1 MTLSPTLFIYI
12 GRQFLLWF
20 LAVFFVMIAI
30 IILVDAV
37 ELLRRSSTKV
47 DATMAIVTSMALL
60 RAPFL
65 AQEAVPF
72 AAMFGGILTYFRLTR
87 NHELVVIRSAGV
99 SVWQFM
105 LPALLVVVMIGVVK
119 VTLLNPLS
127 SLLLTKFEQLE
138 GEYLTG
144 RSSLLAVSSS
154 GIWLR
159 QTYGENGRAVIH
171 AESIEPDSVELQQV
185 IVFLLADEDRFIGR
199 IDAKTAR
206 LSDGKWDIT
215 DAWLT
220 GPEKP
225 GEFVSSHSLATD
237 LTSDKIQNSF
247 ASPETVSFWSLPRF
261 IKILEE
267 TGFSALPHRL
277 QLHTLIAEPV
287 LLIAIV
293 MIAASFSMR
302 LSRRGGA
309 PLLLGAG
316 VLTAFLLFIVTNV
329 VHAIGLGGTVP
340 VALAAWTPAGVS
352 LMAGIALLMHLEDG
366 QWVPGATGW
375 CSHCDR

>member
-1 MTLSPTLFIYI
+1 
-12 GRQFLLWF
+12 
-20 LAVFFVMIAI
+20 
-30 IILVDAV
+30 
-37 ELLRRSSTKV
+37 
-47 DATMAIVTSMALL
+47 MALL

-65 AQEAVPF
+65 AQEVIPF
-72 AAMFGGILTYFRLTR
+72 AAMFGGLLTYYRLTR

-105 LPALLVVVMIGVVK
+105 LPALLVVVMVGVTK

-127 SLLLTKFEQLE
+127 SLMLSKFEEME
-138 GEYLTG
+138 GRYLTG

-159 QTYGENGRAVIH
+159 QTYGENGQAVIH
-171 AESIEPDSVELQQV
+171 AATIEPDDIELNDV
-185 IVFLLADEDRFIGR
+185 IVFLLADDDRFVGR
-199 IDAKTAR
+199 IDAKSAR
-206 LSDGKWDIT
+206 LNDGQWDLT

-220 GPEKP
+220 GPERP
-225 GEFVSSHSLATD
+225 GEFAASRSLATD
-237 LTSDKIQNSF
+237 LTADKIQDSF

-277 QLHTLIAEPV
+277 QLHTLLAEPV
-287 LLIAIV
+287 LLIAMV

-329 VHAIGLGGTVP
+329 VHAIGLGGGVP

-366 QWVPGATGW
+366 
-375 CSHCDR
+375 

>member
-20 LAVFFVMIAI
+20 LAVFLIMIAI
-30 IILVDAV
+30 VILVDAV

-47 DATMAIVTSMALL
+47 DATATIVISMALL

-65 AQEAVPF
+65 AQEAIPF
-72 AAMFGGILTYFRLTR
+72 AAMFGGILTYYRLTR

-105 LPALLVVVMIGVVK
+105 LPALLVVVMIGVAK

-127 SLLLTKFEQLE
+127 SLMLTQFEELE

-159 QTYGENGRAVIH
+159 QTHGENGRAVIH
-171 AESIEPDSVELQQV
+171 AESIEPDDVELRQV
-185 IVFLLADEDRFIGR
+185 IVFLLTGEDQFIGR

-206 LSDGKWDIT
+206 LREGRWDFT

-225 GEFVSSHSLATD
+225 GEFVSSHSMATD

-247 ASPETVSFWSLPRF
+247 ASPETVSFWSLPKF
-261 IKILEE
+261 IRILEE

-277 QLHTLIAEPV
+277 QLQTLIAEPV
-287 LLIAIV
+287 LLVAMV

-316 VLTAFLLFIVTNV
+316 VLVAFMLFIVTNV
-329 VHAIGLGGTVP
+329 VHAIGLGGSVP

-352 LMAGIALLMHLEDG
+352 LMAGITLLMHLEDG
-366 QWVPGATGW
+366 
-375 CSHCDR
+375 

>member
-1 MTLSPTLFIYI
+1 MTLSKTLFFYI
-12 GRQFLLWF
+12 ARQFMLWF
-20 LAVFFVMIAI
+20 LAVFLTMVAV
-30 IILVDAV
+30 IILVDTV
-37 ELLRRSSTKV
+37 ELLRRSSSKL
-47 DATMAIVTSMALL
+47 DATTAIVTSMALL
-60 RAPFL
+60 RAPYL
-65 AQEAVPF
+65 AQEAIPF

-105 LPALLVVVMIGVVK
+105 LPALLVVVMIGVAK

-127 SLLLTKFEQLE
+127 SLLLSQFEEME
-138 GEYLTG
+138 GRFLTG

-159 QTYGENGRAVIH
+159 QSYDETGLAVIH
-171 AESIEPDSVELQQV
+171 AESIEPNSIELREV

-199 IDAKTAR
+199 IDAKTAH
-206 LSDGKWDIT
+206 LGEGQWVFT

-225 GEFVSSHSLATD
+225 GEFVTSFQLATE
-237 LTSDKIQNSF
+237 LTSDKIQDSF

-261 IKILEE
+261 IKVLEE
-267 TGFSALPHRL
+267 TGFSGLSHRL
-277 QLHTLIAEPV
+277 QLHTLLAEPV
-287 LLIAIV
+287 LLIAMV

-329 VHAIGLGGTVP
+329 VHAIGLGGGVP

-352 LMAGIALLMHLEDG
+352 LMAGVALLMHLEDG
-366 QWVPGATGW
+366 
-375 CSHCDR
+375 

>member
-20 LAVFFVMIAI
+20 LAVFFIMIAV

-37 ELLRRSSTKV
+37 ELLRRSSSKA
-47 DATMAIVTSMALL
+47 DATTAIVTSMALL

-65 AQEAVPF
+65 AQEVIPF
-72 AAMFGGILTYFRLTR
+72 AAMFGGLLTFFRLTR

-105 LPALLVVVMIGVVK
+105 LPALLVVVMVGVAK

-127 SLLLTKFEQLE
+127 SLMLSKFEEME
-138 GEYLTG
+138 GRYLTG

-159 QTYGENGRAVIH
+159 QTYGENGQAVIH
-171 AESIEPDSVELQQV
+171 AATIEPDDIELNDV
-185 IVFLLADEDRFIGR
+185 IVFLLADDDRFVGR
-199 IDAKTAR
+199 IDAKSAR
-206 LSDGKWDIT
+206 LNDGQWDLT

-220 GPEKP
+220 GPERP
-225 GEFVSSHSLATD
+225 GEFAASRSLATD
-237 LTSDKIQNSF
+237 LTADKIQDSF

-277 QLHTLIAEPV
+277 QLHTLLAEPV
-287 LLIAIV
+287 LLIAMV

-329 VHAIGLGGTVP
+329 VHAIGLGGGVP

-366 QWVPGATGW
+366 
-375 CSHCDR
+375 

>member
-1 MTLSPTLFIYI
+1 MTLSPTLFYYI
-12 GRQFLLWF
+12 ARQFLLWF
-20 LAVFFVMIAI
+20 LAVFLAMVAV
-30 IILVDAV
+30 IILIDAV
-37 ELLRRSSTKV
+37 ELLRRSATKTDASTAV
-47 DATMAIVTSMALL
+47 ITSMALV

-65 AQEAVPF
+65 AQETIPF
-72 AAMFGGILTYFRLTR
+72 AAMFGGILTFFRLTR

-105 LPALLVVVMIGVVK
+105 LPALLVVVMIGVAK

-127 SLLLTKFEQLE
+127 SLLLTRFEKLE

-144 RSSLLAVSSS
+144 RSALLAVSSS

-159 QTYGENGRAVIH
+159 QSYGENGQAVIH
-171 AESIEPDSVELQQV
+171 ALSIAADDIKLREV
-185 IVFLLADEDRFIGR
+185 IVFLLESDDRFIGR
-199 IDAKTAR
+199 IDAKSAR
-206 LSDGKWDIT
+206 LGDGQWDFT
-215 DAWLT
+215 EAWLT

-225 GEFVSSHSLATD
+225 GEFVTSYSLATE
-237 LTSDKIQNSF
+237 LTPDKIQDSF

-277 QLHTLIAEPV
+277 QLHTLLAEPL
-287 LLIAIV
+287 LLIAMV

-309 PLLLGAG
+309 SLLLGAG
-316 VLTAFLLFIVTNV
+316 VLTAFLLFILTNV
-329 VHAIGLGGTVP
+329 IHAIGLGGGVP

-352 LMAGIALLMHLEDG
+352 LMAGIAMLMHLEDG
-366 QWVPGATGW
+366 
-375 CSHCDR
+375 

>member
-12 GRQFLLWF
+12 GRQFLQWF
-20 LAVFFVMIAI
+20 LAVFLIMIAL
-30 IILVDAV
+30 IILIDAV

-47 DATMAIVTSMALL
+47 DVTTTIVTSMALL

-72 AAMFGGILTYFRLTR
+72 AAMFGGIMTYFRLTR

-99 SVWQFM
+99 SVWQFL

-127 SLLLTKFEQLE
+127 SLLLTQFEEME

-171 AESIEPDSVELQQV
+171 AESIEPDDVELRQV
-185 IVFLLADEDRFIGR
+185 IVFLLADEDEFIGR

-206 LSDGKWDIT
+206 LNEGRWDFT

-261 IKILEE
+261 IRILEE

-287 LLIAIV
+287 LLIAMV

-309 PLLLGAG
+309 GLLLGTG
-316 VLTAFLLFIVTNV
+316 ILTAFLLFIVTNV

-366 QWVPGATGW
+366 
-375 CSHCDR
+375 

>member
-1 MTLSPTLFIYI
+1 MTLSPTLFLYI

-20 LAVFFVMIAI
+20 AAVFVTMIAI
-30 IILVDAV
+30 IILIDAV
-37 ELLRRSSTKV
+37 ELLRRSSTKDDV
-47 DATMAIVTSMALL
+47 STAIVVSMALL

-87 NHELVVIRSAGV
+87 NHELVIIRAAGV

-105 LPALLVVVMIGVVK
+105 LPALLVVVLVGVAK

-127 SLLLTKFEQLE
+127 SILLSQFEELE
-138 GEYLTG
+138 GRYLTG

-159 QTYGENGRAVIH
+159 QTYGENGQAVIH
-171 AESIEPDSVELQQV
+171 AQSIEADTLNMREV
-185 IVFLLADEDRFIGR
+185 IIFLLADQDRFIGR
-199 IDAKTAR
+199 IDSKTAR
-206 LSDGKWDIT
+206 LGDGQWDLT

-225 GEFVSSHSLATD
+225 GEFVSSYSLATD
-237 LTSDKIQNSF
+237 LTSDKIQDSF
-247 ASPETVSFWSLPRF
+247 ASPETVSFWGLPRF
-261 IKILEE
+261 IRILEE

-277 QLHTLIAEPV
+277 QLHKLIAEPV
-287 LLIAIV
+287 LLIAMV

-309 PLLLGAG
+309 LLLLGTG
-316 VLTAFLLFIVTNV
+316 IITAFLLFIVTNV
-329 VHAIGLGGTVP
+329 VHAIGLGGGVP

-352 LMAGIALLMHLEDG
+352 LMAGIGLLMHLEDG
-366 QWVPGATGW
+366 
-375 CSHCDR
+375 

>member
-1 MTLSPTLFIYI
+1 MILSKTLFVYI
-12 GRQFLLWF
+12 ARQFLWWF
-20 LAVFFVMIAI
+20 LAVFVAMIAV

-37 ELLRRSSTKV
+37 ELIRRSSTKT
-47 DATMAIVTSMALL
+47 DATTAIVTSMALL

-65 AQEAVPF
+65 AQEAIPF
-72 AAMFGGILTYFRLTR
+72 AVMFGGILTYFRLTR
-87 NHELVVIRSAGV
+87 NHELVVIRAAGV

-105 LPALLVVVMIGVVK
+105 LPALLVVVLIGVGK

-127 SLLLTKFEQLE
+127 SVLLQQFEELE
-138 GEYLTG
+138 GRYLKG
-144 RSSLLAVSSS
+144 QSSLLAVSSS

-159 QTYGENGRAVIH
+159 QTYGENGQAVIH
-171 AESIEPDSVELQQV
+171 AESIEPDGLEMRDV
-185 IVFLLADEDRFIGR
+185 IVFLLAEEDRFVGR

-206 LSDGKWDIT
+206 LGDGQWILS

-225 GEFVSSHSLATD
+225 GEFASSRSLPTD
-237 LTSDKIQNSF
+237 LTSDKIQDSF

-261 IKILEE
+261 IEILEE

-287 LLIAIV
+287 LLMAMV
-293 MIAASFSMR
+293 LIAASFSMR

-309 PLLLGAG
+309 TLLVGAG
-316 VLTAFLLFIVTNV
+316 VLTAFLLFILTEV
-329 VHAIGLGGTVP
+329 VHAIGLGGGVP
-340 VALAAWTPAGVS
+340 VVLAAWTPAGVS
-352 LMAGIALLMHLEDG
+352 LMAGVALLMHLEDG
-366 QWVPGATGW
+366 
-375 CSHCDR
+375 

>member
-12 GRQFLLWF
+12 GRQFLQWF
-20 LAVFFVMIAI
+20 LAVFLIMIAI
-30 IILVDAV
+30 IILIDAV

-47 DATMAIVTSMALL
+47 DVTTTIVTSMALL

-72 AAMFGGILTYFRLTR
+72 AAMFGGIMTYFRLTR

-99 SVWQFM
+99 SVWQFL

-127 SLLLTKFEQLE
+127 SLLLTQFEEME

-171 AESIEPDSVELQQV
+171 AESIEPDDVELRQV
-185 IVFLLADEDRFIGR
+185 IVFLLADEDEFIGR

-206 LSDGKWDIT
+206 LNEGRWDFT

-261 IKILEE
+261 IRILEE

-287 LLIAIV
+287 LLIAMV

-309 PLLLGAG
+309 GLLLGTG
-316 VLTAFLLFIVTNV
+316 ILTAFLLFIVTNV

-366 QWVPGATGW
+366 
-375 CSHCDR
+375 

>member
-20 LAVFFVMIAI
+20 LAVFLIMITI
-30 IILVDAV
+30 VILIDSV

-47 DATMAIVTSMALL
+47 DATTAIVTSMALL

-65 AQEAVPF
+65 AQEAIPF
-72 AAMFGGILTYFRLTR
+72 AAMFGGILTFFRLTR

-105 LPALLVVVMIGVVK
+105 LPALLVVVMIGVAK

-127 SLLLTKFEQLE
+127 SLLLTQFEELE

-171 AESIEPDSVELQQV
+171 AESIEPDDVELRQV
-185 IVFLLADEDRFIGR
+185 IVFLLADEDQFIGR

-206 LSDGKWDIT
+206 LSEGRWDFT

-225 GEFVSSHSLATD
+225 GEFVSTHSMATD
-237 LTSDKIQNSF
+237 LTSDKIQDSF

-287 LLIAIV
+287 LLIAMV

-366 QWVPGATGW
+366 
-375 CSHCDR
+375 

>member
-1 MTLSPTLFIYI
+1 MTLSATLFLYI

-20 LAVFFVMIAI
+20 LAVFFIMIAVI
-30 IILVDAV
+30 VLVDAV

-47 DATMAIVTSMALL
+47 DATTAIVTSMVLL

-72 AAMFGGILTYFRLTR
+72 AVMFGGILTYFRLTR
-87 NHELVVIRSAGV
+87 NHELVVIRAAGV
-99 SVWQFM
+99 SVWQFL
-105 LPALLVVVMIGVVK
+105 LPALLVVVLVGLTK
-119 VTLLNPLS
+119 VALLNPLS
-127 SLLLTKFEQLE
+127 SMLLLKFEELE
-138 GEYLTG
+138 GQYLRG

-159 QTYGENGRAVIH
+159 QTHAVSGQAVIH
-171 AESIEPDSVELQQV
+171 AKSVASGELELRDV
-185 IVFLLADEDRFIGR
+185 IVFLLADEDRFVGR
-199 IDAKTAR
+199 IDAKRAR
-206 LSDGKWDIT
+206 LADGEWQLS

-225 GEFVSSHSLATD
+225 GEFVATHSLATD
-237 LTSDKIQNSF
+237 LTPEKIQDSF
-247 ASPETVSFWSLPRF
+247 ASPETVSFWGLPRF
-261 IKILEE
+261 IEILEE

-277 QLHTLIAEPV
+277 QLHALIAEPV
-287 LLIAIV
+287 LLIAMA

-309 PLLLGAG
+309 PLLVGAG
-316 VLTAFLLFIVTNV
+316 VMTGFLLFILTSV
-329 VHAIGLGGTVP
+329 VHAIGLGGGVP

-366 QWVPGATGW
+366 
-375 CSHCDR
+375 

>member
-1 MTLSPTLFIYI
+1 MSLSPTLFFYI

-20 LAVFFVMIAI
+20 IAVFAIMIAVI
-30 IILVDAV
+30 VLVDAV
-37 ELLRRSSTKV
+37 ELLRRSSSKP
-47 DATMAIVTSMALL
+47 DATTAIITSMALL

-99 SVWQFM
+99 SVWQFL
-105 LPALLVVVMIGVVK
+105 LPALLVVVLIGAVK

-127 SLLLTKFEQLE
+127 SLLLSQFEELE

-159 QTYGENGRAVIH
+159 QTYGEDGQAVIH
-171 AESIEPDSVELQQV
+171 AQSIESEELNLRNV
-185 IVFLLADEDRFIGR
+185 IIFLLAEDDKFVGR
-199 IDAKTAR
+199 IDAKSAR
-206 LSDGKWDIT
+206 LGDGEWQISE
-215 DAWLT
+215 AWLT
-220 GPEKP
+220 GPERP
-225 GEFVSSHSLATD
+225 GEYVESQTLPTD
-237 LTSDKIQNSF
+237 LTPDKIQDNF
-247 ASPETVSFWSLPRF
+247 ASPETVSFWNLPRF
-261 IKILEE
+261 IRVLEE

-287 LLIAIV
+287 LLIAMV

-302 LSRRGGA
+302 LTRRGGA
-309 PLLLGAG
+309 GLLLGAG
-316 VLTAFLLFIVTNV
+316 VLTSFLLFIITSV
-329 VHAIGLGGTVP
+329 VHAIGLGGSVP
-340 VALAAWTPAGVS
+340 VVLAAWTPAGVS

-366 QWVPGATGW
+366 
-375 CSHCDR
+375 

>member
-171 AESIEPDSVELQQV
+171 AESIEPDNVELQQV

-287 LLIAIV
+287 LLIAMV

-366 QWVPGATGW
+366 
-375 CSHCDR
+375 

>member
-171 AESIEPDSVELQQV
+171 AESIEPDNVELQQV

-366 QWVPGATGW
+366 
-375 CSHCDR
+375 

>member
-1 MTLSPTLFIYI
+1 MTLSTTLFVYI
-12 GRQFLLWF
+12 ARQFLFWF
-20 LAVFFVMIAI
+20 LAVFLSMIAVI
-30 IILVDAV
+30 VLVDAV
-37 ELLRRSSTKV
+37 ELLRRSSTKP
-47 DATMAIVTSMALL
+47 DATTAVVTSMALL

-65 AQEAVPF
+65 AQEAIPF

-105 LPALLVVVMIGVVK
+105 LPALLVVVLVGIAK

-127 SLLLTKFEQLE
+127 SVLLSQFEELE
-138 GEYLTG
+138 GRYLTG

-159 QTYGENGRAVIH
+159 QAHEENGQAVIH
-171 AESIEPDSVELQQV
+171 ARSIEPDDVNLREV
-185 IVFLLADEDRFIGR
+185 IVFLLAEEDRFLGR

-206 LSDGKWDIT
+206 LNEGRWDLT

-225 GEFVSSHSLATD
+225 GEFVSSFSLATD
-237 LTSDKIQNSF
+237 LTPDKIQDSF

-261 IKILEE
+261 IEILEE

-277 QLHTLIAEPV
+277 QLHTLIAEPL
-287 LLIAIV
+287 LLIAMV

-309 PLLLGAG
+309 PLLVGAG

-329 VHAIGLGGTVP
+329 VHAIGLGGGVP

-352 LMAGIALLMHLEDG
+352 VMAGIALLMHLEDG
-366 QWVPGATGW
+366 
-375 CSHCDR
+375 

>member
-12 GRQFLLWF
+12 GRQFLQWF
-20 LAVFFVMIAI
+20 LVVFLIMIAI
-30 IILVDAV
+30 IILIDAV

-47 DATMAIVTSMALL
+47 DATTTIVTSMALL

-72 AAMFGGILTYFRLTR
+72 AAMFGGILTYSRLTR

-99 SVWQFM
+99 SVWQFL
-105 LPALLVVVMIGVVK
+105 LPALLVVVMIGVTK
-119 VTLLNPLS
+119 ITLLNPLS
-127 SLLLTKFEQLE
+127 SLLLTQFEELE

-144 RSSLLAVSSS
+144 RSPLLAVSSS

-159 QTYGENGRAVIH
+159 QTHGENGRAVIH
-171 AESIEPDSVELQQV
+171 AESIEPDDVELQQV
-185 IVFLLADEDRFIGR
+185 IVFLLAEEDQFIGR

-206 LSDGKWDIT
+206 LSAGRWNFT

-225 GEFVSSHSLATD
+225 GEFVSSHSMTTD

-261 IKILEE
+261 IRILEE

-277 QLHTLIAEPV
+277 QFHTLIAEPV
-287 LLIAIV
+287 LLIAMV
-293 MIAASFSMR
+293 MIAAGFSMR
-302 LSRRGGA
+302 LSRRGGVL
-309 PLLLGAG
+309 LLLGAG
-316 VLTAFLLFIVTNV
+316 ILTTFLLFIVTSV

-340 VALAAWTPAGVS
+340 VVLAAWTPAGVS
-352 LMAGIALLMHLEDG
+352 LMAGTTLLMHLEDG
-366 QWVPGATGW
+366 
-375 CSHCDR
+375 

>member
-20 LAVFFVMIAI
+20 LAVFFAMIAV
-30 IILVDAV
+30 IILIDSV
-37 ELLRRSSTKV
+37 ELLRRSATKTDAST
-47 DATMAIVTSMALL
+47 AIITSMALL
-60 RAPFL
+60 RAPYL
-65 AQEAVPF
+65 AQETIPF
-72 AAMFGGILTYFRLTR
+72 AAMFGGILTFFRLTR

-105 LPALLVVVMIGVVK
+105 LPALLVVAMIGVAK

-127 SLLLTKFEQLE
+127 SLLLSQFEELE

-159 QTYGENGRAVIH
+159 QAYGENGQAVIH
-171 AESIEPDSVELQQV
+171 AQSIEPDSLNLREV
-185 IVFLLADEDRFIGR
+185 IVFLLEDEDRFVGR
-199 IDAKTAR
+199 IDAKSAR
-206 LSDGKWDIT
+206 LGDGQWDIT

-225 GEFVSSHSLATD
+225 GEFVASHSLATE
-237 LTSDKIQNSF
+237 LTSDKIQDSF

-277 QLHTLIAEPV
+277 QLHTLLAEPI
-287 LLIAIV
+287 LLIAMV

-309 PLLLGAG
+309 SLLLGAG
-316 VLTAFLLFIVTNV
+316 VLTAFLLFILTNV
-329 VHAIGLGGTVP
+329 IHAIGLGGGVP

-352 LMAGIALLMHLEDG
+352 LMAGTALLMHLEDG
-366 QWVPGATGW
+366 
-375 CSHCDR
+375 

>member
-1 MTLSPTLFIYI
+1 MTLSKTLFFYI
-12 GRQFLLWF
+12 GRQFLWWF
-20 LAVFFVMIAI
+20 LAVFVAMIAV

-37 ELLRRSSTKV
+37 ELIRRSSTKA
-47 DATMAIVTSMALL
+47 DATTAIVTSMALL

-65 AQEAVPF
+65 AQEAIPF
-72 AAMFGGILTYFRLTR
+72 AVMFGGILTYFRLTR

-105 LPALLVVVMIGVVK
+105 LPALLVVVMVGVGK
-119 VTLLNPLS
+119 VMLLNPLS
-127 SLLLTKFEQLE
+127 SLLLQQFEALE
-138 GEYLTG
+138 GRYLKG
-144 RSSLLAVSSS
+144 QSSLLAVSSS

-159 QTYGENGRAVIH
+159 QTYGENGQAVIH
-171 AESIEPDSVELQQV
+171 AASVETEGLELRDV
-185 IVFLLADEDRFIGR
+185 IVFLLADDDRFLGR

-206 LSDGKWDIT
+206 LGDGQWNLT

-225 GEFVSSHSLATD
+225 GEFVSSRSLATD
-237 LTSDKIQNSF
+237 LTSDKIQDSF
-247 ASPETVSFWSLPRF
+247 ASPETVSFWGLPRF

-287 LLIAIV
+287 LLIAMV

-302 LSRRGGA
+302 LTRRGGA
-309 PLLLGAG
+309 PLLIGAG
-316 VLTAFLLFIVTNV
+316 VLTTFLLFIVTEV
-329 VHAIGLGGTVP
+329 VHAIGLGGGVP
-340 VALAAWTPAGVS
+340 VILAAWTPAGVS

-366 QWVPGATGW
+366 
-375 CSHCDR
+375 

>member
-1 MTLSPTLFIYI
+1 MTLSPTLFVYI

-20 LAVFFVMIAI
+20 LAVFFIMIAVI
-30 IILVDAV
+30 VLVDAV
-37 ELLRRSSTKV
+37 ELLRRSSSKV
-47 DATMAIVTSMALL
+47 DATTAVVTSMALL

-65 AQEAVPF
+65 AQETIPF
-72 AAMFGGILTYFRLTR
+72 AAMFGGLLTYFRLTR

-105 LPALLVVVMIGVVK
+105 LPALLVVVMVGVAK

-127 SLLLTKFEQLE
+127 SLLLSQFEEME
-138 GEYLTG
+138 GRYLTG

-159 QTYGENGRAVIH
+159 QTYGENGQAVIH
-171 AESIEPDSVELQQV
+171 AATIDPDDIELRDV

-206 LSDGKWDIT
+206 LNDGQWDLT

-220 GPEKP
+220 GPERP
-225 GEFVSSHSLATD
+225 GEFVASRSLATD
-237 LTSDKIQNSF
+237 LTSDKIQDSF

-287 LLIAIV
+287 LLIAMV

-316 VLTAFLLFIVTNV
+316 VATAFLLFIVTNV
-329 VHAIGLGGTVP
+329 VHAIGLGGGVP

-366 QWVPGATGW
+366 
-375 CSHCDR
+375 

>member
-1 MTLSPTLFIYI
+1 MTLSPTLFFYI

-20 LAVFFVMIAI
+20 LAVFFTMVAI
-30 IILVDAV
+30 IMLIDAV
-37 ELLRRSSTKV
+37 ELLRRSATKTEVST
-47 DATMAIVTSMALL
+47 AIITSMTLL
-60 RAPFL
+60 RAPYL
-65 AQEAVPF
+65 AQETIPF
-72 AAMFGGILTYFRLTR
+72 AAMFGGILTYYRLTR

-105 LPALLVVVMIGVVK
+105 LPALLVVVMVGVAK

-127 SLLLTKFEQLE
+127 ALLLSQFEEME
-138 GEYLTG
+138 GRYLTG

-159 QTYGENGRAVIH
+159 QAYGENGQAVIH
-171 AESIEPDSVELQQV
+171 AEAIEPDDVKMREV
-185 IVFLLADEDRFIGR
+185 IIFLLEDEDRFIGR

-206 LSDGKWDIT
+206 LGDGQWELT

-225 GEFVSSHSLATD
+225 GEFVASHSLETE
-237 LTSDKIQNSF
+237 LTSDKIQDSF

-277 QLHTLIAEPV
+277 QLHTLLAEPI
-287 LLIAIV
+287 LLIAMV

-309 PLLLGAG
+309 SLLLGAG
-316 VLTAFLLFIVTNV
+316 VVTAFMLFILTNV
-329 VHAIGLGGTVP
+329 VHAIGLGGGVP

-366 QWVPGATGW
+366 
-375 CSHCDR
+375 

>member
-12 GRQFLLWF
+12 GRQFLFWF
-20 LAVFFVMIAI
+20 LAVFFVMITVI
-30 IILVDAV
+30 VLIDAV
-37 ELLRRSSTKV
+37 ELLRRSSSKTDV
-47 DATMAIVTSMALL
+47 TITVVTSMALL
-60 RAPFL
+60 RGPFL
-65 AQEAVPF
+65 AQETIPF
-72 AAMFGGILTYFRLTR
+72 AAMFGGMLTYFRLTR
-87 NHELVVIRSAGV
+87 NHELVVLRAAGV

-105 LPALLVVVMIGVVK
+105 LPALLVVVMVGVAK

-127 SLLLTKFEQLE
+127 SLLLSQFEELE
-138 GEYLTG
+138 GRYLTG

-159 QTYGENGRAVIH
+159 QSYGESGQAVIH
-171 AESIEPDSVELQQV
+171 ATSIETDDLKLRDV
-185 IVFLLADEDRFIGR
+185 IVFLLAKEDQFIGR

-206 LSDGKWDIT
+206 LGDGQWEFT

-225 GEFVSSHSLATD
+225 GEFVSSHTLSTD
-237 LTSDKIQNSF
+237 LTADKIQDSF

-261 IKILEE
+261 IKILEQ
-267 TGFSALPHRL
+267 TGFSALAHRL

-287 LLIAIV
+287 LLVAMV

-309 PLLLGAG
+309 TLLLGAG
-316 VLTAFLLFIVTNV
+316 VLTSFLLFIVTNI
-329 VHAIGLGGTVP
+329 VHAIGLGGSVP

-366 QWVPGATGW
+366 
-375 CSHCDR
+375 

>member
-1 MTLSPTLFIYI
+1 MTLSKTLFFYI
-12 GRQFLLWF
+12 GRQFLWWF
-20 LAVFFVMIAI
+20 LAVFVAMIAV

-37 ELLRRSSTKV
+37 ELIRRSSTKA
-47 DATMAIVTSMALL
+47 DATTAIVTSMALL

-65 AQEAVPF
+65 AQEAIPF
-72 AAMFGGILTYFRLTR
+72 AVMFGGILTYFRLTR

-105 LPALLVVVMIGVVK
+105 LPALLVVVMVGVGK
-119 VTLLNPLS
+119 VMLLNPLS
-127 SLLLTKFEQLE
+127 SLLLQQFEALE
-138 GEYLTG
+138 GRYLKG
-144 RSSLLAVSSS
+144 QSSLLAVSSS

-159 QTYGENGRAVIH
+159 QTYGENGQAVIH
-171 AESIEPDSVELQQV
+171 AASVEIEGLELRDV
-185 IVFLLADEDRFIGR
+185 IVFLLADDDRFLGR

-206 LSDGKWDIT
+206 LGDGQWNLT

-225 GEFVSSHSLATD
+225 GEFVSSRSLATD
-237 LTSDKIQNSF
+237 LTSDKIQDSF
-247 ASPETVSFWSLPRF
+247 ASPETVSFWGLPRF

-287 LLIAIV
+287 LLIAMV

-302 LSRRGGA
+302 LTRRGGA
-309 PLLLGAG
+309 PLLIGAG
-316 VLTAFLLFIVTNV
+316 VLTTFLLFIVTEV
-329 VHAIGLGGTVP
+329 VHAIGLGGGVP
-340 VALAAWTPAGVS
+340 VILAAWTPAGVS

-366 QWVPGATGW
+366 
-375 CSHCDR
+375 

>member
-12 GRQFLLWF
+12 ARQFLLWF
-20 LAVFFVMIAI
+20 LAVFVAMIAI
-30 IILVDAV
+30 IILIDSV
-37 ELLRRSSTKV
+37 ELLRRSATKEDV
-47 DATMAIVTSMALL
+47 TTGVITSMALL

-65 AQEAVPF
+65 AQETVPF
-72 AAMFGGILTYFRLTR
+72 AAMFGGILTYFKLTR
-87 NHELVVIRSAGV
+87 NHELVVIRSAGL

-105 LPALLVVVMIGVVK
+105 LPALLVIVMIGVAK

-127 SLLLTKFEQLE
+127 SVLLSKFEEFE
-138 GEYLTG
+138 GRYLTG

-154 GIWLR
+154 GICLR
-159 QTYGENGRAVIH
+159 QAYGEGGQAVIH
-171 AESIEPDSVELQQV
+171 AQSIEADGVEMREV
-185 IVFLLADEDRFIGR
+185 IVFLLGDTGDEDRFLGR
-199 IDAKTAR
+199 IDAKSAR
-206 LSDGKWDIT
+206 LGTGQWELT

-225 GEFVSSHSLATD
+225 GEFVASHTLATE
-237 LTSDKIQNSF
+237 LTADKIQDSF

-261 IKILEE
+261 IRILEE
-267 TGFSALPHRL
+267 TGFSALPHQL

-287 LLIAIV
+287 LLIAMV

-309 PLLLGAG
+309 SLLLGAG
-316 VLTAFLLFIVTNV
+316 VLTAFLLFILTNV
-329 VHAIGLGGTVP
+329 VHAIGLGGGVP

-352 LMAGIALLMHLEDG
+352 LMAGIALLMHMEDG
-366 QWVPGATGW
+366 
-375 CSHCDR
+375 

>member
-366 QWVPGATGW
+366 
-375 CSHCDR
+375 

>member
-20 LAVFFVMIAI
+20 LAVFLAMIAV
-30 IILVDAV
+30 IILIDAA
-37 ELLRRSSTKV
+37 ELLRRSSTKS
-47 DATMAIVTSMALL
+47 DATTAIITSMALM

-65 AQEAVPF
+65 AQETVPF

-105 LPALLVVVMIGVVK
+105 LPALLVVVMIGVAK

-127 SLLLTKFEQLE
+127 SVLLSKFEELE
-138 GEYLTG
+138 GRYLTG

-159 QTYGENGRAVIH
+159 QTYGDDGQAVIH
-171 AESIEPDSVELQQV
+171 AQSIEADELNLREV
-185 IVFLLADEDRFIGR
+185 IVFLLGDEDRFIGR
-199 IDAKTAR
+199 IDAKSAR
-206 LSDGKWDIT
+206 LGDGQWDLT

-225 GEFVSSHSLATD
+225 GELVTSHSLATD
-237 LTSDKIQNSF
+237 LTADKIQDSF

-267 TGFSALPHRL
+267 TGFSALPHQL
-277 QLHTLIAEPV
+277 QLHTLLAEPI
-287 LLIAIV
+287 LLIAMV

-309 PLLLGAG
+309 SLLLGAG
-316 VLTAFLLFIVTNV
+316 VLTAFLLFILTNV
-329 VHAIGLGGTVP
+329 VHAIGLGGGVP
-340 VALAAWTPAGVS
+340 VLLAAWTPAGVS

-366 QWVPGATGW
+366 
-375 CSHCDR
+375 

>member
-20 LAVFFVMIAI
+20 LAVFLAMIAVI
-30 IILVDAV
+30 VLIDSV
-37 ELLRRSSTKV
+37 ELLRRSASKTDAST
-47 DATMAIVTSMALL
+47 AIITSMALL
-60 RAPFL
+60 RAPYL
-65 AQEAVPF
+65 AQETIPF

-127 SLLLTKFEQLE
+127 SLLLSQFEELE

-159 QTYGENGRAVIH
+159 QAYGENGQAVIH
-171 AESIEPDSVELQQV
+171 AQSIEPDGLILREV
-185 IVFLLADEDRFIGR
+185 IVFLLEDEDRFVGR
-199 IDAKTAR
+199 IDAKSAR
-206 LSDGKWDIT
+206 LGDGQWNLT

-225 GEFVSSHSLATD
+225 GEFVASHSLATE
-237 LTSDKIQNSF
+237 LTSDKIQDSF

-277 QLHTLIAEPV
+277 QLHTLLAEPI
-287 LLIAIV
+287 LLIAMV

-309 PLLLGAG
+309 SLLLGAG
-316 VLTAFLLFIVTNV
+316 VLTAFLLFILTNV
-329 VHAIGLGGTVP
+329 VHAIGLGGGVP

-366 QWVPGATGW
+366 
-375 CSHCDR
+375 